1 MLLLNHLLLAA
12 GLLLPAALGQTP
24 PGFCPSINKNLEV
37 TYPKIRVT
45 PGILGNDTI
54 MKHQP
59 KLHLRHG
66 DKHAK
71 YVIIMVD
78 ISVILPN
85 STTGTSLLH
94 WYQPGLTLSSTGEL
108 EVDPKCPGP
117 AAEYIGPAPPEGV
130 HRYVYLL
137 YRQPEGYEFPG
148 CYASVIPATPDAR
161 IGFDL
166 KTFVKVAG
174 LGKPLAAN
182 WIRVPTD
189 TPSATKVE
197 TPTVS
202 SVKEVVCA
210 TGFQGNWVKT
220 EKSPSYGRLG
230 RSGGYC

>member
-1 MLLLNHLLLAA
+1 MTQVGTFPSSELRFAATNSWLLLETKL
-12 GLLLPAALGQTP
+12 
-24 PGFCPSINKNLEV
+24 
-37 TYPKIRVT
+37 
-45 PGILGNDTI
+45 
-54 MKHQP
+54 QP
-59 KLHLRHG
+59 TLHLRGG

-71 YVIIMVD
+71 YVLIMAD

-85 STTGTSLLH
+85 TTTGSTLLH

-137 YRQPEGYEFPG
+137 YREPEGYEFPG
-148 CYASVIPATPDAR
+148 CYASVVPATPDAR

-166 KTFVKVAG
+166 KAFVKVAG

-182 WIRVPTD
+182 WIKVPTD
-189 TPSATKVE
+189 TSATKVK

-220 EKSPSYGRLG
+220 EKSAGYGRLG